1 MKTIKNGGNR
11 AMGMKLFIADDN
23 VPFRT
28 RLASVLGGIDGIE
41 IVGQT
46 GDVPGTMEAIKRT
59 KPDAVILDINM
70 PGGSGLDVAQAL
82 KRSRH
87 APTIIMLTVGPR
99 SEYETLSY
107 LLGADY
113 FFQKS
118 SDLRRLAKM
127 LTQFARNHVM

>member
-1 MKTIKNGGNR
+1 MR
-11 AMGMKLFIADDN
+11 LFIADDN

-28 RLASVLGGIDGIE
+28 RLASVLGGIAGIE
-41 IVGQT
+41 VVGQT
-46 GDVPGTMEAIKRT
+46 GDVPGTIEAIERT
-59 KPDAVILDINM
+59 KPDTVILDINM
-70 PGGSGLDVAQAL
+70 PGGSGLDLAHAL

-87 APTIIMLTVGPR
+87 SPTIIMLTVGPR
-99 SEYETLSY
+99 SEYETMSY

-127 LTQFARNHVM
+127 LTYFAKTDLT